1 VLQSDSKQKTGLKQS
16 RHYALLTFE
25 ILKRHPKNTTNFVV
39 MAPRANLKKIK
50 VQEGIFKSS
59 FGALWL
65 KAGFSK
71 TTLPAFPS
79 LCYGVV
85 RAPLGLVVLLLV
97 RVRLSHGS
105 NAGRTWQSGKGETA
119 PGL

>member
-1 VLQSDSKQKTGLKQS
+1 LKFS
-16 RHYALLTFE
+16 SVTL
-25 ILKRHPKNTTNFVV
+25 KNTTNLVV
-39 MAPRANLKKIK
+39 MAPRVNLKEIK

-65 KAGFSK
+65 KADFSK
-71 TTLPAFPS
+71 TAIPAFPS

-105 NAGRTWQSGKGETA
+105 NAGRTRQSGKGETV

>member
-1 VLQSDSKQKTGLKQS
+1 
-16 RHYALLTFE
+16 LTFE
-25 ILKRHPKNTTNFVV
+25 NLKRHPENRTSLVV
-39 MAPRANLKKIK
+39 IAPRVNLKKIK

-65 KAGFSK
+65 NADFPK
-71 TTLPAFPS
+71 TALSVFPS

-97 RVRLSHGS
+97 RIRLSHGT
-105 NAGRTWQSGKGETA
+105 NAGRTRQSGKDETA